1 MNLPMN
7 KHYRIKDIA
16 DLSGVSTGTVDR
28 ILHNRGKVSEEARR
42 KVEAVLKEI
51 DYRPNLI
58 ARSLALKKNYRL
70 FVVIPSFAQGE
81 YWEKFRQGIGRA
93 EQVLAGYHIEVVPL
107 YFDQYDPSSFNALID
122 SSEIA
127 NVQGVVIATLFREP
141 VLRLTAQLDEWKI
154 PYVLV
159 DAYMEDTNCLAY
171 YGTHSY
177 YSGYLSGRLVA
188 GQLDRDE
195 EMAVFRIQRN
205 SGWIS
210 TQGESR
216 EKGFRAYME
225 KEAKGRKI
233 HTVSLLAG
241 EKEANRKMLDAFFEA
256 HPAVG
261 SGVIFNSRAHL
272 LGDYFSQ
279 CLPVKRFKL
288 IGYDGIAANIS
299 YLKSGLI
306 THLIAQ
312 RPEVQGM
319 NCIQALFRYLTM
331 GIKPERVNYM
341 PIDILLKENID
352 FYNNYL

>member
-1 MNLPMN
+1 MN

-51 DYRPNLI
+51 DYRPNPI
-58 ARSLALKKNYRL
+58 ARSLALKKDYRL
-70 FVVIPSFAQGE
+70 FVVIPSFAEGE
-81 YWEKFRQGIGRA
+81 YWENFWQGVGRA
-93 EQVLAGYHIEVVPL
+93 EQDLIGYHIEAVPL
-107 YFDQYDPSSFNALID
+107 YFDQYDPRSFEPLID
-122 SSEIA
+122 RIEA
-127 NVQGVVIATLFREP
+127 ADCQGVAIATLFREP
-141 VLRLTAQLDEWKI
+141 VLRLTAKLDQRQI

-159 DAYMEDTNCLAY
+159 DAYIEDTNCLAY

-177 YSGYLSGRLVA
+177 YSGYLSGRLLA
-188 GQLDRDE
+188 GQLGRDE
-195 EMAVFRIQRN
+195 EIAVFRIQQPDGR
-205 SGWIS
+205 IS

-216 EKGFRAYME
+216 EKGFRDYME
-225 KEAKGRKI
+225 GEANERKI
-233 HTVSLLAG
+233 HVVSILAG
-241 EKEANRKMLDAFFEA
+241 EKEANRQTLDAFFEA

-272 LGDYFSQ
+272 LGDYFSER
-279 CLPVKRFKL
+279 LPARSFKL
-288 IGYDGIAANIS
+288 IGYDGIAANIP
-299 YLKSGLI
+299 YLKKGSI

-319 NCIQALFRYLTM
+319 NCIKALFRYLVM
-331 GIKPERVNYM
+331 DIQPERVNYM
-341 PIDILLKENID
+341 PLDILVKENID